1 MNDTHF
7 STPEQSAQLTALYRT
22 TLLEDVIPFWL
33 KHGLDRE
40 HGGIMTALD
49 RDGSVLVVLF
59 AWAELLAEGAPL
71 DPIEHEHRCE
81 AKDVR

>member
-49 RDGSVLVVLF
+49 RDGSVLDTDKSVWFQGRAGWTF
-59 AWAELLAEGAPL
+59 ATL
-71 DPIEHEHRCE
+71 
-81 AKDVR
+81 